1 MKKLLILVMLVLV
14 PSLSFAKTKSSTKTA
29 SKKPSIESV
38 LNQQVEILNARIDS
52 MLIAHSS
59 IMVENTRCIDS
70 MSIAHQKAIEVVK
83 NEQKEQY
90 SNYYNQLGNH
100 LDRWLVILSL
110 IWATLGVVFGAI
122 VPFVLNKES
131 EKKVDKKI
139 DDFKEDIKNN
149 TDDLKQQLRR
159 SLQNNAAAQKER
171 NRLFADNF
179 AKQMEDKLNY
189 INREIDKQYTY
200 VNEIK
205 AEVEAYE
212 KQSKVNSLLSEA
224 QNIVEDNP
232 EEAIKLYTKVLDL
245 DSNNDIAL
253 LWRGIS
259 YMVAKK
265 SNEALTDLDQSLKL
279 KPNQARAYNNI
290 GNVYYNDNLI
300 DLAIENYKQAL
311 KCDPQYISAHLNL
324 TKIYLKIEINL
335 EYASKHIDT
344 AMLIDPDCPDVHMLK
359 SMLYYNKSQIETN
372 PDTKKQYKEI
382 CINERNI
389 TRQLRAMQRR

>member
-1 MKKLLILVMLVLV
+1 MKKLFILVMLVLI
-14 PSLSFAKTKSSTKTA
+14 PSLSFAQTKSSTKTA

-52 MLIAHSS
+52 MIIAHSS

-131 EKKVDKKI
+131 EKRVDKKI

>member
-14 PSLSFAKTKSSTKTA
+14 PSLSFAQTKSSPKTA

-122 VPFVLNKES
+122 VPFVINKES
-131 EKKVDKKI
+131 EKRVDKKI

-149 TDDLKQQLRR
+149 TDDLKQRLRR

-324 TKIYLKIEINL
+324 TKIYLKKEINL

-344 AMLIDPDCPDVHMLK
+344 AMLIDPDYPDVHMLK